1 MSFYI
6 LKKQYFYRESPLYA
20 RRHDEVKNIDGTKLE
35 FETRDLAIQYLKE
48 TLGYVTLHHP
58 TKLSIFYTNPQHK
71 LRESEYN
78 IPELYIRKRRIYPEG
93 WMPNKHLVDDCQQF
107 KDNFWKKKKIGKKE

>member
-6 LKKQYFYRESPLYA
+6 LKKQYYYRESPLYT
-20 RRHDEVKNIDGTKLE
+20 RKHIEIHNIDGSKLE
-35 FETRDLAIQYLKE
+35 FETRDQALVYIKE
-48 TLGYVTLHHP
+48 TLGYTTRHHP
-58 TKLSIFYTNPQHK
+58 TQKSIFYTNPQHK

-93 WMPNKHLVDDCQQF
+93 WMPNKRLVEDCKQF
-107 KDNFWKKKKIGKKE
+107 KDSFWNKKIGKKE